1 MQYMMEQVLL
11 CFLGETATG
20 KYPVECVKVMDKV
33 ATKIEESLKYWKRF
47 KYRIYKIEDFD
58 YNYNMNYSVCM
69 SAANINAKAILA
81 YTNTGDTP
89 RTVSSFG
96 PECPIFAITS
106 NETTYRQLGLCW
118 NIAPILLPTQ
128 DTIDNLIYLG
138 INKLKE
144 EKLIQ
149 SGDVLSIAGGS
160 KAVNNI
166 QENEVEINNSMGG
179 IIKI

>member
-1 MQYMMEQVLL
+1 MTEQAQL
-11 CFLGETATG
+11 CYLGETATG

-33 ATKIEESLKYWKRF
+33 ARTIEKSLNYWKRF
-47 KYRIYKIEDFD
+47 KNRRYRIEDFD
-58 YNYNMNYSVCM
+58 YNFNMNYSVCM
-69 SAANINAKAILA
+69 SAGNINAKAIIA

-89 RTVSSFG
+89 KTVSSFG

-118 NIAPILLPTQ
+118 NITPKLLPIQ
-128 DTIDNLIYLG
+128 DSIDKLIYLG

-144 EKLIQ
+144 ENILQK
-149 SGDVLSIAGGS
+149 GDIVSIAGGA
-160 KAVNNI
+160 KAVTDM
-166 QENEVEINNSMGG
+166 QDYEAEINNSMGG